1 MKAATVHELK
11 KELVMQDQ
19 SRLLE
24 ICLRLAKFKKDNK
37 ELMTYMLFESDDE
50 EQYIASVKRA
60 IDEMLE
66 GMNRSSIFFIKKTI
80 RKTVRHMDKYIRY
93 SGKKETEID
102 IRIYLCERIREEKI
116 PIRRSRV
123 LTNMYNSQLKK
134 INAAMPKLH
143 EDLQYDYQGRID
155 EIS

>member
-1 MKAATVHELK
+1 
-11 KELVMQDQ
+11 MQDQ

-50 EQYIASVKRA
+50 EQYIASVKRTM
-60 IDEMLE
+60 DEMLE
-66 GMNRSSIFFIKKTI
+66 NINRSSIFFIKKTI
-80 RKTVRHMDKYIRY
+80 RKTIRHMDKYIRY

-102 IRIYLCERIREEKI
+102 IRLHLCEWIREEKI

-123 LTNMYNSQLKK
+123 LTNIYNSQLKK
-134 INAAMPKLH
+134 INAAMTKIH

-155 EIS
+155 KL

>member
-11 KELVMQDQ
+11 KELVMQDP

-50 EQYIASVKRA
+50 EQYIASVERA

-66 GMNRSSIFFIKKTI
+66 SMNRSSIFFIKKTI
-80 RKTVRHMDKYIRY
+80 RKTVRHIDKYIRY
-93 SGKKETEID
+93 SGKKETEVD
-102 IRIYLCERIREEKI
+102 IRIYLCECIKEQKI
-116 PIRRSRV
+116 PIKRSRV

-134 INAAMPKLH
+134 INAAMTKIH
-143 EDLQYDYQGRID
+143 EDLQYDYQSRLD
-155 EIS
+155 EIL